1 MHIDSNGTHQ
11 LMLTSQSEILAIQA
25 TYIFGNITVFF
36 LNNKI
41 IYFNIIMLLNNDKVD
56 IAPERR
62 NI

>member
-11 LMLTSQSEILAIQA
+11 LLLTSQSEILAIQA
-25 TYIFGNITVFF
+25 TYIFGNITVF
-36 LNNKI
+36 LKNNKI
-41 IYFNIIMLLNNDKVD
+41 IYFNIIMLLKNDKVD

>member
-41 IYFNIIMLLNNDKVD
+41 IYFNIIMLLKNDKVD